1 MPKLLQRN
9 ILRNSYISLISS
21 LIAVV
26 CWSVFMV
33 SGYVYIYTL
42 NLFLL
47 VTCNPEIATSGL
59 NVFVLPDYMY
69 IAPYTKEQR
78 KELIRKGQRY
88 KFFAMYMWLIIILV
102 LPFGYIEYMRG
113 NMSSVIVC
121 LSEVILSASLLYSN
135 TFSIYI
141 VKNSVY
147 RYWSTVGLK
156 LVMIL
161 MFFWAVQTDKTA
173 GTESVNVIIV
183 LLVLVSSV
191 ILILVCRIKYQD
203 KMFSSMADYEYIKEK
218 LPVYSWNTSGR

>member
-78 KELIRKGQRY
+78 KVTQIFQCCHVLVDTW
-88 KFFAMYMWLIIILV
+88 FFNEYLHAVSCRIII
-102 LPFGYIEYMRG
+102 
-113 NMSSVIVC
+113 
-121 LSEVILSASLLYSN
+121 
-135 TFSIYI
+135 
-141 VKNSVY
+141 
-147 RYWSTVGLK
+147 
-156 LVMIL
+156 
-161 MFFWAVQTDKTA
+161 
-173 GTESVNVIIV
+173 
-183 LLVLVSSV
+183 
-191 ILILVCRIKYQD
+191 
-203 KMFSSMADYEYIKEK
+203 
-218 LPVYSWNTSGR
+218 

>member
-78 KELIRKGQRY
+78 KELIRKAQRY
-88 KFFAMYMWLIIILV
+88 KFFAVYVWLIIIFV
-102 LPFGYIEYMRG
+102 LPFGCIEYM
-113 NMSSVIVC
+113 
-121 LSEVILSASLLYSN
+121 LS
-135 TFSIYI
+135 
-141 VKNSVY
+141 
-147 RYWSTVGLK
+147 
-156 LVMIL
+156 
-161 MFFWAVQTDKTA
+161 
-173 GTESVNVIIV
+173 
-183 LLVLVSSV
+183 
-191 ILILVCRIKYQD
+191 LIHI
-203 KMFSSMADYEYIKEK
+203 
-218 LPVYSWNTSGR
+218 

>member
-9 ILRNSYISLISS
+9 ILRNSFISLISS

-26 CWSVFMV
+26 CWSFFMV

-47 VTCNPEIATSGL
+47 VTCKPEIATSGL

-78 KELIRKGQRY
+78 KELIRKAQRY
-88 KFFAMYMWLIIILV
+88 KFFAVYVWLIIIFV
-102 LPFGYIEYMRG
+102 LPFGCIEYMRG
-113 NMSSVIVC
+113 NTSALIVC
-121 LSEVILSASLLYSN
+121 LGEVILSASLLYSN
-135 TFSIYI
+135 IFSLYI
-141 VKNSVY
+141 VKRSVY
-147 RYWSTVGLK
+147 SFWLTFGIK
-156 LVMIL
+156 LAMVVSFM
-161 MFFWAVQTDKTA
+161 MAADKTA

-183 LLVLVSSV
+183 LLVIVSSV

-203 KMFSSMADYEYIKEK
+203 KMFSSMADYEYVKEK